1 MIDLHRFF
9 EVPFDETGLGLDR
22 LIAFTTDHLQRL
34 ISNNPGALFNGRINA
49 TTTALNAV
57 EACTTDDMSKLGL
70 RKARVQ
76 VKDTFREVLPEQVA
90 KIFAAVAAR
99 YGMSA
104 PEVAECFPFGRKI
117 FSDCRDDKVE
127 NHLQALINGLTPHT
141 ADLGPQPL
149 ADAGGLLSTW
159 LAVYA
164 ASESSTGAKT
174 STQEGKRN
182 ARLNLQLELFK
193 NVLTLGL
200 NFARQPEKLSLYMR
214 QDLLETHPRLT
225 GEEEAPAAAV

>member
-1 MIDLHRFF
+1 MI
-9 EVPFDETGLGLDR
+9 
-22 LIAFTTDHLQRL
+22 A
-34 ISNNPGALFNGRINA
+34 NNPGALFNGRINA
-49 TTTALNAV
+49 TSVALTAV
-57 EACTTDDMSKLGL
+57 ENCTTDDLTKLGL

-76 VKDTFREVLPEQVA
+76 AKDTFRTALPEQIAKIHAAVVA
-90 KIFAAVAAR
+90 K
-99 YGMSA
+99 YGVNA
-104 PEVAECFPFGRKI
+104 PQVTECFPQGRVVFG
-117 FSDCRDDKVE
+117 DCRDDKVE
-127 NHLQALINGLTPHT
+127 NHLRALVNGLTPHT